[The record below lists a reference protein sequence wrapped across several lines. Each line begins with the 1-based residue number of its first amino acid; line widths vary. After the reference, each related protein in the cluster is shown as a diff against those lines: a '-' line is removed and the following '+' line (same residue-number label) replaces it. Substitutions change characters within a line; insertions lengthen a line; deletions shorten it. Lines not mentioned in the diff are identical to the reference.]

1 MNNSPIRQDSDGGG
15 NGNKV
20 ANQAKQNGLKPSSD
34 TRFDDIMAEINEM
47 TEYARSEG
55 LLIPDAVGKQLA
67 DLCYGKAEEAE
78 KLKDAPGTT
87 NATKFALALGV
98 HGALCKLIAPATPI
112 SLRATSRPD
121 GRWKE
126 QWAVKL
132 LLYTSILCLLG
143 FLVVAAWDK
152 VESDANTL
160 KLLAISMLVA
170 ASGLGSSFYGLYTA
184 NKYIVERR
192 YDPKYNQVYF
202 VRFVLGL
209 TSGTILGYFGQNLM
223 GSSAGDVA
231 RKFTPPILALLGG
244 YSAEAVSQ
252 ILQRVADTLVT
263 MVRGS
268 NDDVVKAKSDA
279 AESKA
284 QQKLVE
290 AKTALA
296 KPLEAAKAKAE
307 GHSTQAEVLSEIQK
321 AMDLISK

>member
-1 MNNSPIRQDSDGGG
+1 
-15 NGNKV
+15 
-20 ANQAKQNGLKPSSD
+20 
-34 TRFDDIMAEINEM
+34 
-47 TEYARSEG
+47 
-55 LLIPDAVGKQLA
+55 
-67 DLCYGKAEEAE
+67 
-78 KLKDAPGTT
+78 
-87 NATKFALALGV
+87 
-98 HGALCKLIAPATPI
+98 
-112 SLRATSRPD
+112 
-121 GRWKE
+121 
-126 QWAVKL
+126 
-132 LLYTSILCLLG
+132 
-143 FLVVAAWDK
+143 
-152 VESDANTL
+152 
-160 KLLAISMLVA
+160 
-170 ASGLGSSFYGLYTA
+170 
-184 NKYIVERR
+184 VERR